1 MWGIVFAM
9 TTYYIRRRPPLP
21 EVTYDWANHVNV
33 SKHADSRVARA
44 KSRYAKR
51 RSKR

>member
-1 MWGIVFAM
+1 ME
-9 TTYYIRRRPPLP
+9 TYYIRSHPPLP
-21 EVTYDWANHVNV
+21 EVYYDWANHVNV
-33 SKHADSRVARA
+33 SKHADARVARA